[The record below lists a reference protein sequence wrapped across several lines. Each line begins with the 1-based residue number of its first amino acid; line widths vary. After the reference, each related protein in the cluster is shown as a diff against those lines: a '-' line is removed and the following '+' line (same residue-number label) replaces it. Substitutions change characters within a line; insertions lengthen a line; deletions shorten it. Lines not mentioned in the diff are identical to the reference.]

1 MADMAADYDDLP
13 RPARRSAMAVLGAVC
28 AASVLWGISSWG
40 YGLLTR
46 DAGQIPF
53 LRADEGPMKTL
64 PEDPGGLK
72 LARADMAVTRM
83 ISGAD
88 PAEETLAPG
97 AEPLTDEDLPAPYLS
112 EAAPGQGASADEA
125 EPEENPIDAAVARV
139 LAEQASAPS
148 APSVPAAFASDPDS
162 HAPAAAPILPARPS
176 PGSVPRATPAPAAA
190 PRTASLASGDVA
202 IQLGAFNTEAIAES
216 QWKRHL
222 ARNEDLLQDLAH
234 AVTTVESGGRTLYRL
249 RVGPMPDRD
258 RAADLCAALKAR
270 GDACIVA
277 TVR

>member
-1 MADMAADYDDLP
+1 MADMAADYDDSP
-13 RPARRSAMAVLGAVC
+13 RSGRRNLAAGVGAVC
-28 AASVLWGISSWG
+28 AAALLWGIASWG

-53 LRADEGPMKTL
+53 LRAEEGPMKIL

-72 LARADMAVTRM
+72 LARSDMAVTRM
-83 ISGAD
+83 ISGAE
-88 PAEETLAPG
+88 PAEEALAP
-97 AEPLTDEDLPAPYLS
+97 APETVTDEDLPAPYLS
-112 EAAPGQGASADEA
+112 DAAPAEIAPQAEA
-125 EPEENPIDAAVARV
+125 EAENPIDAAVARV
-139 LAEQASAPS
+139 LAEQASAP
-148 APSVPAAFASDPDS
+148 AGAIVPSSDS
-162 HAPAAAPILPARPS
+162 HAPAAAPIVPVRPA
-176 PGSVPRATPAPAAA
+176 PGSVARPAAPAE
-190 PRTASLASGDVA
+190 PQTASLASGDTA
-202 IQLGAFNTEAIAES
+202 IQLGAFNTEAIADA

-222 ARNEDLLQDLAH
+222 ARNEDLLQGYAH